1 MKKLLAVFAVLALI
15 GSGLYMVYKKSY
27 GGDAYYVKIT
37 QDGVTTQDSDSSGRV
52 YTTYNYEL
60 PAVNKHNVKKATK
73 FTADHNLRK
82 GAYLALTVNKTK
94 GVTGYKEVKK
104 SEIRASI
111 LKEIN

>member
-1 MKKLLAVFAVLALI
+1 MKKLLAVLAVLALI
-15 GSGLYMVYKKSY
+15 GGELYMVYKKSY

-60 PAVNKHNVKKATK
+60 PAVNKRNVKKATK
-73 FTADHNLRK
+73 FTGDHNLRK
-82 GAYLALTVNKTK
+82 GAYLELTVNKTK
-94 GVTGYKEVKK
+94 GVTGYKEVEK
-104 SEIRASI
+104 SKIKASI